1 MDRNISK
8 TELSELITRK
18 GESMR
23 NTFPGYFPPTSKEVN
38 RLWENCI
45 FTLDTNIL
53 LNLYRYSDATRNEFI
68 KILNEIK
75 DRLWLPHRAAQEYFE
90 NRLIVISQQEKA
102 YDDTIKTIRTL
113 QEDLSNARQH
123 PFISDKL
130 MRKLT
135 PMLKEVV
142 EELTS
147 TKATHV
153 TRTSSDEIQKA
164 IGDLFNGRVG
174 PTYSD
179 EQLEAVGKE
188 GEYRYTRKIPPGYK
202 DDGKEEGT
210 SSVATNYRKY
220 GDLIVWRQI
229 IDHATE
235 AKKGVI
241 FVNDDKKEDWWLIF
255 RGKTLGP
262 RPELI
267 QEFLG
272 KTGQGF
278 YMYQA
283 DRFLKY
289 AAEHLKQKIT
299 PESMDEI
306 RDLRKSDIYRQT
318 LTSRLR
324 ERQLIL
330 REHEMKLRTEGDYML
345 KRIEETRARMAYLR
359 GRRDSLQHG
368 QAVYQE
374 KLDASDGKD
383 HESLD
388 RILEYQANVTS
399 LEKEIMQTQEEIK
412 AVERQYEMNLK
423 NLAELNM
430 AIKKQYAIERE

>member
-1 MDRNISK
+1 
-8 TELSELITRK
+8 
-18 GESMR
+18 MR

-38 RLWENCI
+38 RLWENCL

-68 KILNEIK
+68 KILNAIK

-102 YDDTIKTIRTL
+102 YDEALKTIQTL
-113 QEDLSNARQH
+113 QADLSNARQH

-130 MRKLT
+130 MQKLT
-135 PMLKEVV
+135 PVLEEVV
-142 EELTS
+142 KELTS
-147 TKATHV
+147 TKVTHV

-179 EQLEAVGKE
+179 EQLESIAKE
-188 GEYRYTRKIPPGYK
+188 GEDRYARKAPPGYK
-202 DDGKEEGT
+202 DDGKEEET
-210 SSVATNYRKY
+210 SSAATNYRKY

-229 IDHATE
+229 IDRATE

-267 QEFLG
+267 EEFLC

-283 DRFLKY
+283 DRFLEY

-306 RDLRKSDIYRQT
+306 RDLRKSDLARKVEMLKLQEEE
-318 LTSRLR
+318 LKLQ
-324 ERQLIL
+324 EC
-330 REHEMKLRTEGDYML
+330 EMKHRDEASHMLR
-345 KRIEETRARMAYLR
+345 RIEAKRARMVYLH
-359 GRRDSLQHG
+359 DKANKLQHG

-374 KLDASDGKD
+374 NLDRSNGKD

-388 RILEYQANVTS
+388 RLLDYQAKVAS
-399 LEKEIMQTQEEIK
+399 LENDIMQTNKEINVLEE
-412 AVERQYEMNLK
+412 QYQMSLK
-423 NLAELNM
+423 NYDNLNRS
-430 AIKKQYAIERE
+430 IKKLSALIRE